1 MLKNYLK
8 IAWRNLR
15 KHKFYTFLNIFG
27 LSLGLASCLLITLY
41 VVDELSYDRSFAN
54 ADRIFRINADIRF
67 GGADMALAVA
77 PDPLAFT
84 LKKDYPQIEQV
95 VRLRENGS
103 QLVRRADAVENLKE
117 EHVFFVDSTFFKVFS
132 VPLLQGDPNT
142 ALRNPQTVVISET
155 DARKYFGDT
164 NPMGKALMID
174 NSVAYTVTGVMQDL
188 PAQSHMRDV
197 NMMLSMS
204 STEES
209 GRNAWGSHNFN
220 TYILFREGVDAKQF
234 ERNFETVLQK
244 YTSKWIKSFLGSTLD
259 EVRKTGN
266 YLVYTLM
273 PLTDIHLHSD
283 RTAEINPNG
292 NIQYVYIFGVVAIFL
307 LAIACVNFMNLATA
321 RSANRAKE
329 VGVRKALGSERSSLV
344 SQFLTESIMLSFF
357 SLALAILIAYL
368 ALPLFNNLASKQIQF
383 PFTNVW
389 FWSVLLLTGGIVG
402 VLAGSYPAFFLSA
415 FQPLK
420 VLKNTIELDG
430 KGSGYLR
437 NALVVFQFVISV
449 MLIVGTGVIYRQLNY
464 IQTKKLGFNKDQMLI
479 VNDAYALD
487 NQVKAF
493 KEQVLQLPNVESATV
508 TSFLPTPSSR
518 TDHTFFPVGQMQQDK
533 GLNMQKWLVDYDFVK
548 TLDLKMAS
556 GRAFDES
563 FPSDSTGIVI
573 NEAAAKVLGYP
584 DPIGKKIFGYEDAA
598 LTKRVDYTI
607 IGVVKNFHFESLRK
621 NIGALSLILYRSS
634 GSVVFRMKGGDAPR
648 TVAQVEALWKKM
660 APGQPFNYRFMDQDF
675 DNVYRSEQRVG
686 KIFIT
691 FATISIIIGCLGLFG
706 LSAFTAER
714 RTKEIGVRKVLGA
727 SVANIV
733 ALLSKEF
740 IKLIII
746 AIVIGS
752 PIAWFGMNHWL
763 SDFAYH
769 VDLAWW
775 MFAAAGLLAIII
787 ALLTVSFQSVKAA
800 LMNPVKSLKSE

>member
-41 VVDELSYDRSFAN
+41 VVDELSFDRSFDHAE
-54 ADRIFRINADIRF
+54 RIYRVNADIRF
-67 GGADMALAVA
+67 GGADMSLAVA

-95 VRLRENGS
+95 VRIRETGS
-103 QLVRRADAVENLKE
+103 QLVRKAEVNENLKE
-117 EHVFFVDSTFFKVFS
+117 DHVVYADSTFFKVFS
-132 VPLLQGDPNT
+132 LPLIMGDRDK
-142 ALRNPQTVVISET
+142 ALKEPHTVVISER
-155 DARKYFGDT
+155 DAVKYFGNE
-164 NPMGKALMID
+164 NPIGKSLLID
-174 NSVAYTVTGVMQDL
+174 SKETYTVTGVMQNI
-188 PAQSHMRDV
+188 PARSHMRDV
-197 NMMLSMS
+197 NMLMSMS
-204 STEES
+204 SYDDS
-209 GRNAWGSHNFN
+209 RSNNWGSHNYS
-220 TYILFREGVDAKQF
+220 TYLLFREGVDPKQF
-234 ERNFETVLQK
+234 EKNFETVLQK
-244 YTSKWIKSFLGSTLD
+244 YTDKWIRGFLGASLD
-259 EVRKTGN
+259 EVRKSGN
-266 YLVYTLM
+266 YLRYSLIS
-273 PLTDIHLHSD
+273 LTDIHLFSD
-283 RTAEINPNG
+283 RTAEINVNG
-292 NIQYVYIFGVVAIFL
+292 NIQYVYIFGIVAIFL

-321 RSANRAKE
+321 RSSNRAKE
-329 VGVRKALGSERSSLV
+329 VGVRKALGSERSALV
-344 SQFLTESIMLSFF
+344 SQFLTESVMLSFF
-357 SLALAILIAYL
+357 SLALAVLMAYL
-368 ALPLFNNLASKQIQF
+368 ALPLFNNLASKQIEF
-383 PFTNVW
+383 PIANVW
-389 FWSVLLLTGGIVG
+389 FWLIVLLTGGIVG

-415 FQPLK
+415 FTPLK
-420 VLKNTIELDG
+420 VLKNTVELQG

-493 KEQVLQLPNVESATV
+493 KEQVLQIPNVESGTV
-508 TSFLPTPSSR
+508 SSFLPTPSSR

-533 GLNMQKWLVDYDFVK
+533 GINMQKWAVDVDFVK
-548 TLDLKMAS
+548 TLGLELKT
-556 GRAFDES
+556 GRAFQEE
-563 FPSDSTGIVI
+563 FLSDSTGIVI
-573 NEAAAKVLGYP
+573 NESAAKVLGYA

-598 LTKRVDYTI
+598 LTQKVTYTI

-621 NIGALSLILYRSS
+621 NIGALSLVLYKSN
-634 GSVVFRMKGGDAPR
+634 GSVVFRWNGGDAVQ

-686 KIFIT
+686 QIFIT
-691 FATISIIIGCLGLFG
+691 FAAISIIIGCLGLFG
-706 LSAFTAER
+706 LSAYTAER

-727 SVANIV
+727 SVTNIV
-733 ALLSKEF
+733 ALLSREF
-740 IKLIII
+740 LRLILI

-752 PIAWFGMNHWL
+752 PIAWFAMNSWL

-769 VDLAWW
+769 IDISLW
-775 MFAAAGLLAIII
+775 MIASAGLLAIMI
-787 ALLTVSFQSVKAA
+787 ALLTVSFQSIKAA